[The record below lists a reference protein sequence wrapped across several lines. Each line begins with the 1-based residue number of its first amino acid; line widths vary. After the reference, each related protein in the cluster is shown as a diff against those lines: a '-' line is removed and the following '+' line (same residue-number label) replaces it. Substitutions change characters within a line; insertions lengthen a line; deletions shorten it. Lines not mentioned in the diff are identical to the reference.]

1 MKACDRGLITLLGK
15 WRHRMKWSDYQSS
28 PLVWL
33 GGSSPPL
40 KFRKVFLA
48 IELTFPRNWTGDV
61 NKTCP
66 FPPDFY
72 QIMLD
77 FVKNY
82 S

>member
-1 MKACDRGLITLLGK
+1 MRVKIYGVCTDERHPMKI
-15 WRHRMKWSDYQSS
+15 W
-28 PLVWL
+28 
-33 GGSSPPL
+33 
-40 KFRKVFLA
+40 KVFLA

-77 FVKNY
+77 FVENY

>member
-15 WRHRMKWSDYQSS
+15 WRQRMKWSDYQSS

-48 IELTFPRNWTGDV
+48 IELTFLWRPQDIVVKGAE
-61 NKTCP
+61 
-66 FPPDFY
+66 
-72 QIMLD
+72 MLGLETATE
-77 FVKNY
+77 
-82 S
+82 